1 MTRDRVYQVR
11 VTGLLPRSVL
21 DELGDVEVATQEL
34 RTVLSGHFPDQA
46 ALYGFV
52 NRLRALGLDVV
63 EVRQVTSVESTEG
76 ASDGAEDWP
85 ASGDDEEEA

>member
-1 MTRDRVYQVR
+1 MTGDRVYQVR
-11 VTGLLPRSVL
+11 VTGLLSPSVL
-21 DELGDVEVATQEL
+21 SSLGDVEVATQEL

-63 EVRQVTSVESTEG
+63 EVRQIASVESPDEEQL
-76 ASDGAEDWP
+76 GAEDP
-85 ASGDDEEEA
+85 ARLPEPPEER